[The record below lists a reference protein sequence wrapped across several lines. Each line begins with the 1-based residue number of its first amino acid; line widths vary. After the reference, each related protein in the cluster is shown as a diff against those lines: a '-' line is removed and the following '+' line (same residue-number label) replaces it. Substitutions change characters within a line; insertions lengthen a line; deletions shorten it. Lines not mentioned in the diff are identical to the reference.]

1 MIFVWSK
8 KILDS
13 FRIDIHL
20 KAVHFILSQI
30 NSVLNKAVHLL
41 IRSPIGDSSS
51 PVFRPKD
58 YASRLREVIRGHAVA
73 TIRIYNKGVPATR
86 QRCICCSVC
95 IDDKL
100 FTFPSLS
107 IPVSRMEEFKSY
119 RAQPIEFLSKKY
131 DVFLSFRG
139 PDVRNTFVDH
149 LCESLRT
156 AGIHFFKDDEKLEMG
171 LEIDPSLRD
180 AIRDSKIHIPIF
192 SRGYADSV
200 WCLEEVKEMCQSK
213 GLMQPSNVRYPDKGL
228 IIPLFYDVEPS
239 DVRYPSKGR
248 YAKALEEHANK
259 GRYEGEAIAAW
270 KDSLHQV
277 SLHSGWSMR
286 TASGYEGKLVKR
298 VVMDVLRTLNN
309 VPLDVAKHPVGLKER
324 MEKVIELL
332 QIGSN
337 ETVITLGIWDMGGLG
352 KTTLAKAVFNDIRL
366 QFQASC
372 FVSNV
377 RDYEKDL
384 TKLQEQILRDL
395 IGGDVRVNDIDH
407 GKAIM
412 KSRLGFI
419 NALVV
424 LDDIDHPKQ
433 LEALSIEDWFG
444 GGSTVIVTT
453 RDKHI
458 LNLAQA
464 KIWQMKEL
472 ENDEAL
478 ELFSWHAFLRA
489 RPEKDYEDVSLEV
502 VDACGGLPLSLE
514 VLGSFLYDK
523 RDEKLWHQAVKQ
535 LQNLMYDDIRG
546 RLEISYQALNPH
558 EKEIFLDIACFFLM
572 GKERKYG
579 FYERGWN
586 MISFWESLYV
596 APDLAIENLMLK
608 SLVSRNHKMD
618 FVMHDHVRD
627 MGRAIVADESPLE
640 LGKRSRL
647 WKSED
652 ALQVLQKGLGT
663 ERVRGLRFLPEWIGQ
678 LGFDFR
684 RRAAT
689 DYEEI
694 NVTLHPE
701 SLARMPN
708 LQLLWLGAGTRL
720 EGDFGELSSNL
731 RWLRWEA
738 CPLKRFPSKW
748 TIEHLPRPNNLKAI
762 SLAGSHIRRLPDL
775 SNCTSLLRISLSRC
789 YKLSSLSHFI
799 GLPEQL
805 RYLDLS
811 LCESLEQLP
820 ELKDEERP
828 SFQIRVF
835 CLQKLRL
842 YGCSSLIRL
851 PKSIGELQRLRYLD
865 MTKCNSISS
874 LPEEFG
880 NLTGLKVLIMKDC
893 SSLCL
898 LPQSFG
904 NLKKLEHLVVEGCTL
919 LCGLPERFS
928 MLRSLV
934 RFDASRCGL
943 IHLPTLPESLVTMD
957 CRSCRELKSIADMSH
972 LTQLETLLLYQCQ
985 SLAELPEFRS
995 CHYLTEVDMSRC
1007 KQVKSL
1013 AAELPCLQQLCIYAE
1028 GIPQCLEDKVDFWE
1042 TLDGDGKFKDIMN
1055 SSVKKKGKCAGLVVC
1070 FCLDLVLAKFHSWI
1084 DMEMKIVVRKPGRN
1098 SFSMNVSGIRA
1109 LVDTD
1114 KYTYNKMYM
1123 YIYRED
1129 HPLIMRM
1136 ETADA
1141 ICIQVADEGV
1151 AADDDFHIIHDI
1163 SIHGFCGMH
1172 LWYKNEEENSG
1183 NEEAIFERLEN
1194 DLNSLWQV
1202 PSDKEMAEWKSKWE
1216 ELLEA
1221 IEFEERDG

>member
-1 MIFVWSK
+1 
-8 KILDS
+8 
-13 FRIDIHL
+13 
-20 KAVHFILSQI
+20 
-30 NSVLNKAVHLL
+30 
-41 IRSPIGDSSS
+41 
-51 PVFRPKD
+51 
-58 YASRLREVIRGHAVA
+58 
-73 TIRIYNKGVPATR
+73 
-86 QRCICCSVC
+86 
-95 IDDKL
+95 
-100 FTFPSLS
+100 
-107 IPVSRMEEFKSY
+107 MEEFKSY
-119 RAQPIEFLSKKY
+119 RARPIEFISKKY

-139 PDVRNTFVDH
+139 PDMRNTFVDH
-149 LCESLRT
+149 LCESLRA
-156 AGIHFFKDDEKLEMG
+156 AGVHFFKDDEKLEMG
-171 LEIDPSLRD
+171 LDIVPSLRD

-192 SRGYADSV
+192 SRGYAHSV

-213 GLMQPSNVRYPDKGL
+213 GLMHPSNVRYPDNGL

-259 GRYEGEAIAAW
+259 GRYDGEAIAAW
-270 KDSLHQV
+270 KDALHQV

-309 VPLDVAKHPVGLKER
+309 IPLDVAKHPVGLKER

-332 QIGSN
+332 EIGSN
-337 ETVITLGIWDMGGLG
+337 ETVITLGIWGMGGLG
-352 KTTLAKAVFNDIRL
+352 KSTLAKAVFNDIRL

-377 RDYEKDL
+377 HAYEKDL

-395 IGGDVRVNDIDH
+395 IGGEIRVSDIDR

-412 KSRLGFI
+412 KARLGFI

-424 LDDIDHPKQ
+424 LDDINHPKQ
-433 LEALSIEDWFG
+433 LEALSIEDWFAG
-444 GGSTVIVTT
+444 GTRVIVTT

-464 KIWQMKEL
+464 KIWKMKEL

-478 ELFSWHAFLRA
+478 ELFSWHAFLMA
-489 RPEKDYEDVSLEV
+489 RPEKDYEDLSLEV

-514 VLGSFLYDK
+514 VLGAFLYDK

-572 GKERKYG
+572 GKEREYAL
-579 FYERGWN
+579 YELVSGN
-586 MISFWESLYV
+586 MNKTMISFWESLYV

-663 ERVRGLRFLPEWIGQ
+663 ERVRGLRFIPEWIAR
-678 LGFDFR
+678 LRFGFVPGR
-684 RRAAT
+684 SGLN
-689 DYEEI
+689 EI

-708 LQLLWLGAGTRL
+708 LQLLWLGAGTSL
-720 EGDFGELSSNL
+720 EGDIGEISSNL

-748 TIEHLPRPNNLKAI
+748 TSEHLPVLDLGDPGFLPLVFMERSHIEELWNEKSDKRPNNLKAI
-762 SLAGSHIRRLPDL
+762 SLAESDIRRLPDL
-775 SNCTSLLRISLSRC
+775 SNCTSLFRISLSGC
-789 YKLSSLSHFI
+789 SKLSSLSHFI

-811 LCESLEQLP
+811 FCQSLKQLP

-835 CLQKLRL
+835 CLENLSL
-842 YGCSSLIRL
+842 YGCNSLIRL

-865 MTKCNSISS
+865 MTECNSISS

-880 NLTGLKVLIMKDC
+880 NLTGLKVLIMKHC
-893 SSLCL
+893 SSLCQ

-919 LCGLPERFS
+919 LCGLPESFS
-928 MLRSLV
+928 MLGSLV
-934 RFDASRCGL
+934 RFAASRCGL
-943 IHLPTLPESLVTMD
+943 IHLPTLPESLVMMD
-957 CRSCRELKSIADMSH
+957 CGSCRELKTIADMSH
-972 LTQLETLLLYQCQ
+972 LPRLETLLLYQCQ

-995 CHYLTEVDMSRC
+995 CHYLTEVDMSGR
-1007 KQVKSL
+1007 KQVKTL
-1013 AAELPCLQQLCIYAE
+1013 AAVKGFKSLQKLDLSGSGISVLNFTQWMKELPCLQQLCIYAK
-1028 GIPQCLEDKVDFWE
+1028 GIPQCLEDKVDFRE
-1042 TLDGDGKFKDIMN
+1042 TLQHDGKFKDIMN
-1055 SSVKKKGKCAGLVVC
+1055 SSVKKKGKCAGLVIC
-1070 FCLDLVLAKFHSWI
+1070 FCLDLVLHTYLSSI
-1084 DMEMKIVVRKPGRN
+1084 DMEMKIYVRKPGRN
-1098 SFSMNVSGIRA
+1098 PFSMNVSGICA
-1109 LVDTD
+1109 LVDRD
-1114 KYTYNKMYM
+1114 G
-1123 YIYRED
+1123 
-1129 HPLIMRM
+1129 
-1136 ETADA
+1136 
-1141 ICIQVADEGV
+1141 GV
-1151 AADDDFHIIHDI
+1151 AVEGIHNPAIYGDV
-1163 SIHGFCGMH
+1163 SIYGSCGMQ
-1172 LWYKNEEENSG
+1172 LWYKNGEENSG

-1194 DLNSLWQV
+1194 DLNSLLQL
-1202 PSDKEMAEWKSKWE
+1202 SNGEEMG
-1216 ELLEA
+1216 ELENRLALLQED
-1221 IEFEERDG
+1221 IEFDHRAERDWCR